1 MIRFDQVKTLEYP
14 HKKRAGVKKLPLA
27 AFALGAL
34 ILGACSTAG
43 DVAQVFNRSATN
55 DAADTVETAA
65 ATDTIAGDRPAM
77 WEVVDEDSNITLF
90 GTFHLLPDDAEW
102 SSDVLVQTMAAS
114 PTTWLEADATS
125 PQATQ
130 ALQAAVQELAPN
142 PPGVTLSSLLGPERA
157 ARLAQTATSLGI
169 PMSQLEPLRPWFVS
183 LQLTVVGYQQAGL
196 NPQSGAD
203 LALLEIA
210 KTQGDEIGYLEDGVD
225 QLRRIASLDDTGD
238 FTGFDEGLEQIEN
251 IRELSDRWFSAWING
266 DVQTLE
272 DEVVTSVRSSSEYAF
287 QVIFAERNANWF
299 AQVEQMMAGEGNH
312 FIAVGVGHLIGE
324 DSLVDMLEDKGY
336 TVRRIQ

>member
-1 MIRFDQVKTLEYP
+1 MIRFYQVKTLEYP

-34 ILGACSTAG
+34 ILGACSTAS

-169 PMSQLEPLRPWFVS
+169 PMAQLEPLRPWFVS

-272 DEVVTSVRSSSEYAF
+272 DEVVTSVRSSSENAF

-336 TVRRIQ
+336 SVRRIQ